1 MNRSDDLCSV
11 LTEDHH
17 ELRQLL
23 RELDHLTAP
32 EPLWRSLVDLLIAE
46 MIRHSVAEES
56 YLYPVARDRVPE
68 GRRILEAYMVEHE
81 WIEGLGKR
89 LERHDLP
96 AAELTGVMAELRTG
110 IVGHMRA
117 EEQQLF
123 PLMSEHLGA
132 DELLRLGREAA
143 EAKEKASVRQ
153 RSADR
158 PLLTTIITTGTGLVE
173 RVRDYVCGRAYPV

>member
-1 MNRSDDLCSV
+1 MSPSDDLCGV

-32 EPLWRSLVDLLIAE
+32 EPLWRSLADLLIAE

-56 YLYPVARDRVPE
+56 YLYPVARDRLPE
-68 GRRILEAYMVEHE
+68 GPRILEAYMVEHE
-81 WIEGLGKR
+81 EIEGLGKR

-96 AAELTGVMAELRTG
+96 TAELTGILAELSTG
-110 IVGHMRA
+110 IRAHMRA

-123 PLMSEHLGA
+123 PLLARHLGA
-132 DELLRLGREAA
+132 DELVALGRDAA
-143 EAKEKASVRQ
+143 EAKKRASVRQ

-158 PLLTTIITTGTGLVE
+158 PLLSTIFTTGTGLVE
-173 RVRDYVCGRAYPV
+173 RVRDYVRGRAYQS